1 MAHYTPLTLSI
12 AFVGKSNSRPL
23 STLPFRID
31 ELQSVTTMK
40 SNLKSARTT
49 HTTQAHR
56 TEVKVMAG
64 KGVGGGVGMGGG
76 GGGGGQ

>member
-1 MAHYTPLTLSI
+1 
-12 AFVGKSNSRPL
+12 
-23 STLPFRID
+23 
-31 ELQSVTTMK
+31 MK

-76 GGGGGQ
+76 GGVSDNHLSAMSPSF